1 MRKISL
7 VPVVILSFLA
17 LTWQGCSKETEQLST
32 GLISEYYPM
41 QVGKYITYRLDS
53 TVYVSLNTVKAVKTY
68 IVQDWVDAEITD
80 NLGRKS
86 YRIRRMIRSNF
97 DTTQWAD
104 NASFVATPLNRS
116 MEYVENNLRFIR
128 LQEPMRD
135 NFTWKGN
142 SYINSFS
149 DQDLQYLDNWEYF
162 YENTNQSFSI
172 GGNTFPETVL
182 VNQRDEVINN
192 PDDKTTIFS
201 VNKSKEVFAKGIGLI
216 YKDFLHETWQPP
228 NSTSPGGFYEPS
240 SYGIRLT
247 YLNHN

>member
-1 MRKISL
+1 MRKISV
-7 VPVVILSFLA
+7 VPVILISLLA
-17 LTWQGCSKETEQLST
+17 LAWQGCSKSEELST
-32 GLISEYYPM
+32 ALISEYYPM

-53 TVYVSLNTVKAVKTY
+53 TVYLSLNTVKAIKTY

-80 NLGRKS
+80 NLGRKA

-97 DTTQWAD
+97 DTTQWTD
-104 NASFVATPLNRS
+104 NATFVATPLDKS
-116 MEYVENNLRFIR
+116 LEYVDNNLRTIR
-128 LQEPMRD
+128 LQEPIHD

-142 SYINSFS
+142 SYINSFT

-162 YENTNQSFSI
+162 YENTNQPFTV
-172 GGNTFPETVL
+172 GGKSFPETVL

-192 PDDKTTIFS
+192 PADKTTIFS
-201 VNKSKEVFAKGIGLI
+201 VNRSSEVFAKGIGLV

-228 NSTSPGGFYEPS
+228 NSTSPGGFYEPN

>member
-1 MRKISL
+1 
-7 VPVVILSFLA
+7 
-17 LTWQGCSKETEQLST
+17 
-32 GLISEYYPM
+32 M

-53 TVYVSLNTVKAVKTY
+53 TVYLSLNTVKAIKSY

-80 NLGRKS
+80 NLGRKA
-86 YRIRRMIRSNF
+86 YRIRRLIRSNF
-97 DTTQWAD
+97 DTTQWTD
-104 NASFVATPLNRS
+104 NATFVATPLDKS
-116 MEYVENNLRFIR
+116 LEYVDNNLRFIR
-128 LQEPMRD
+128 LQEPIRD

-142 SYINSFS
+142 SYINSFT

-162 YENTNQSFSI
+162 YENTNQPFTV
-172 GGNTFPETVL
+172 GGKSFPETVL

-201 VNKSKEVFAKGIGLI
+201 VNRSSEVFAKGIGLV

-228 NSTSPGGFYEPS
+228 NSTSPGGFYEPN

>member
-1 MRKISL
+1 MRKRSVVPVILISL
-7 VPVVILSFLA
+7 LA
-17 LTWQGCSKETEQLST
+17 LAWQGCSKSEQLST
-32 GLISEYYPM
+32 ALISEYYPM

-53 TVYVSLNTVKAVKTY
+53 TVYLSLNTVKAIKTY

-80 NLGRKS
+80 NLGRKA

-97 DTTQWAD
+97 DTTQWTD
-104 NASFVATPLNRS
+104 NATFVATPLDKS
-116 MEYVENNLRFIR
+116 LEYVDNNLRTIR
-128 LQEPMRD
+128 LQEPIRD

-142 SYINSFS
+142 SYINSFT

-162 YENTNQSFSI
+162 YENTNQPFTV
-172 GGNTFPETVL
+172 GGKSFPETVL

-192 PDDKTTIFS
+192 PADKTTIFS
-201 VNKSKEVFAKGIGLI
+201 VNRSSEVFAKGIGLV

-228 NSTSPGGFYEPS
+228 NSTSPGGFYEPN

>member
-1 MRKISL
+1 MRKISV
-7 VPVVILSFLA
+7 VPVIILSLLA
-17 LTWQGCSKETEQLST
+17 FAWQGCSKSEQLPT
-32 GLISEYYPM
+32 ALISEYYPM

-53 TVYVSLNTVKAVKTY
+53 TVYLSLNTVKAIKSY

-80 NLGRKS
+80 NLGRKA
-86 YRIRRMIRSNF
+86 YRIRRLIRSNF
-97 DTTQWAD
+97 DTTQWTD
-104 NASFVATPLNRS
+104 NATFVATPLDKS
-116 MEYVENNLRFIR
+116 LEYVDNNLRFIR
-128 LQEPMRD
+128 LQEPIRD

-142 SYINSFS
+142 SYINSFT

-162 YENTNQSFSI
+162 YENTNQPFTV
-172 GGNTFPETVL
+172 GGKSFPETVL

-201 VNKSKEVFAKGIGLI
+201 VNRSSEVFAKGIGLV